1 MRISMNHDSKRWI
14 TLLVCMVSAMC
25 GGFAYAWSVFQKPLM
40 SLFQWSAADMSL
52 SFTLIMSTGAI
63 VAIFAG
69 KALDYLQVKQL
80 LLIGGVC
87 FGAAVAG
94 IGFVQSL
101 PQLYGLATMAGVGVG
116 IIYPGATMANIV
128 RYFPDRPGMV
138 SGLLAAGYGLGGVM
152 WAPVS
157 AALISVV
164 GVLTALKILGSCFLL
179 IVTIASRV
187 VSNAPDGYRPLD
199 WQPAA
204 GSGRTGAGV
213 DKTWQEML
221 KNPAFYLIAAVFAL
235 GGITGMMV
243 IGHASPIVQTL
254 LGVTPQAA
262 AGIVGLLLVAN
273 TGGKVFWGW
282 LSDKVG
288 RNPVVLMLF
297 ALGAAAMAVLP
308 VVQGYYITVGI
319 VLTVGLCYGGFL
331 AIMAPITAS
340 LFGTKNLG
348 INFGIMFLTI
358 GIAAYVGPLMAA
370 VITQANSGD
379 YSKAFVIAAVINL
392 AGIGF
397 FTAFN
402 WYHKCQ
408 SARRVM

>member
-1 MRISMNHDSKRWI
+1 
-14 TLLVCMVSAMC
+14 MVSAMC
-25 GGFAYAWSVFQKPLM
+25 AGFAYAWSVFQKPLM

-69 KALDYLQVKQL
+69 KALDYLRVKQL
-80 LLIGGVC
+80 LLIGGVF
-87 FGAAVAG
+87 FGTAVVG
-94 IGFVQSL
+94 IGFVESL
-101 PQLYGLATMAGVGVG
+101 PQLYGLATLAGIGVG

-138 SGLLAAGYGLGGVM
+138 SGLLAAGYGLGGVI

-157 AALISVV
+157 AALISGF
-164 GVLTALKILGSCFLL
+164 GVLMALKILGSCFLL
-179 IVTIASRV
+179 IVIIVSRAV
-187 VSNAPDGYRPLD
+187 NNAPDGYRPLE
-199 WQPAA
+199 WRPA
-204 GSGRTGAGV
+204 TGAGKTAGGT

-221 KNPAFYLIAAVFAL
+221 SNPAFYLIAAVFAL

-262 AGIVGLLLVAN
+262 AGVVGLLLVAN

-288 RNPVVLMLF
+288 RNLVVVMLF
-297 ALGAAAMAVLP
+297 GLGAAAMAVLP
-308 VVQGYYITVGI
+308 VAKGYYITVGI
-319 VLTVGLCYGGFL
+319 ILTVGLCYGGFL

-392 AGIGF
+392 TGIVCF
-397 FTAFN
+397 AAFN
-402 WYHKCQ
+402 WYHK
-408 SARRVM
+408 RLH

>member
-1 MRISMNHDSKRWI
+1 MNHDSQRWI
-14 TLLVCMVSAMC
+14 TLLACMVSAMC
-25 GGFAYAWSVFQKPLM
+25 AGFAYAWSVFQKPLM
-40 SLFQWSAADMSL
+40 SLYQWSAADMSL
-52 SFTLIMSTGAI
+52 SFTLIMSTGAV

-69 KALDYLQVKQL
+69 KALDYLRVKQL
-80 LLIGGVC
+80 LLIGGV
-87 FGAAVAG
+87 FLGAAIAG
-94 IGFVQSL
+94 IGFVQTL
-101 PQLYGLATMAGVGVG
+101 PQLYGCATMAGIGVG

-138 SGLLAAGYGLGGVM
+138 SGLLAAGYGLGGVI

-157 AALISVV
+157 AALIS
-164 GVLTALKILGSCFLL
+164 GFGTLTALKILGSCFLL
-179 IVTIASRV
+179 VVCIVSRA

-204 GSGRTGAGV
+204 GTGRTAAGV

-221 KNPAFYLIAAVFAL
+221 KDPAFYLIATVFAL
-235 GGITGMMV
+235 GGITGMML
-243 IGHASPIVQTL
+243 IGHASPILQTL

-273 TGGKVFWGW
+273 TGGKVLWGW

-288 RNPVVLMLF
+288 RKPVVLLLF
-297 ALGAAAMAVLP
+297 GLGAAAMAALP
-308 VVQGYYITVGI
+308 VLNGYYTTVGI

-340 LFGTKNLG
+340 LFGSKNLG

-402 WYHKCQ
+402 WYHK
-408 SARRVM
+408 RRSTR